1 MGLGKTL
8 TMIALIVRQLELEPP
23 SISDVWLSK
32 TLKIKKSSATLIVC
46 PASVI
51 GQWDNEITRRCKRH
65 TLKVLNIFN
74 FFKNLSND
82 ELGNDFV

>member
-23 SISDVWLSK
+23 AVSDLWLSK

-51 GQWDNEITRRCKRH
+51 G
-65 TLKVLNIFN
+65 
-74 FFKNLSND
+74 
-82 ELGNDFV
+82 